1 MSSLVFTGDGLFYG
15 PRSWIL
21 TTGFCFR
28 GLSLSCKC
36 LIKKSTMR
44 NNHEIDYKIYG
55 EDLQFIEV
63 ELDPGETVI
72 GEPAGFMMMDD
83 GIEMQTLFGD
93 GSATAHQL
101 GLLCQLMTA
110 FQRLL
115 VRATPLMS
123 TSTHI

>member
-28 GLSLSCKC
+28 GLSLSGKC

-44 NNHEIDYKIYG
+44 NNHEIDYKIY
-55 EDLQFIEV
+55 EEELQLVEE

-72 GEPAGFMMMDD
+72 GERGGIMMMAD
-83 GIEMQTLFGD
+83 GIEMQTLFED
-93 GSATAHQL
+93 GWAAEQQG
-101 GLLCQLMTA
+101 GLLG
-110 FQRLL
+110 R
-115 VRATPLMS
+115 
-123 TSTHI
+123 